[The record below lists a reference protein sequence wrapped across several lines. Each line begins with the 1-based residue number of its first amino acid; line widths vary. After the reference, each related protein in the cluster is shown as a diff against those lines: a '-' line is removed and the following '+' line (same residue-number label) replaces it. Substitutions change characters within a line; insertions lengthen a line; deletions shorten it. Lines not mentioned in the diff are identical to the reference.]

1 MINFKI
7 DYLLIFINKLILSL
21 ILIIKHYLLEVFYNN
36 YEEVFYMIKKK
47 EQEDFPTIIAFT
59 AVIAAMVIPQIPQ
72 ID

>member
-1 MINFKI
+1 MSFMTIVVFSWI
-7 DYLLIFINKLILSL
+7 LFIIGFCIYK
-21 ILIIKHYLLEVFYNN
+21 EVFYNN

>member
-1 MINFKI
+1 MSFMTIVVFSWI
-7 DYLLIFINKLILSL
+7 LFIIGFCIYK
-21 ILIIKHYLLEVFYNN
+21 EVFYNN
-36 YEEVFYMIKKK
+36 YEEVFYMTKKK

>member
-1 MINFKI
+1 MSFMTIVVFSWI
-7 DYLLIFINKLILSL
+7 LFITGFCIYK
-21 ILIIKHYLLEVFYNN
+21 EVFYNN
-36 YEEVFYMIKKK
+36 YEEVFYMTKK

>member
-1 MINFKI
+1 MSFMTIVVFSWI
-7 DYLLIFINKLILSL
+7 LFITGFCIYK
-21 ILIIKHYLLEVFYNN
+21 EVFSSSSIFYNN

>member
-1 MINFKI
+1 MTILVFSWI
-7 DYLLIFINKLILSL
+7 LFITGFCIYK
-21 ILIIKHYLLEVFYNN
+21 EVFSSSMFYNN
-36 YEEVFYMIKKK
+36 YEEVFYIIKKK

>member
-1 MINFKI
+1 MSFMTTVVFSWI
-7 DYLLIFINKLILSL
+7 LFIIGFCIYK
-21 ILIIKHYLLEVFYNN
+21 EVFSSSSTFYNN
-36 YEEVFYMIKKK
+36 YDEVFYMIKK

>member
-1 MINFKI
+1 MTIVVFSWI
-7 DYLLIFINKLILSL
+7 LFITGFCIYK
-21 ILIIKHYLLEVFYNN
+21 EVFYNN
-36 YEEVFYMIKKK
+36 YDQVFYMIKKK

>member
-1 MINFKI
+1 MSFMTIVVFSWI
-7 DYLLIFINKLILSL
+7 LFIIGFCIYK
-21 ILIIKHYLLEVFYNN
+21 EVFYNN
-36 YEEVFYMIKKK
+36 YEEVSYMIKK

>member
-1 MINFKI
+1 MSFMTIIVFSWI
-7 DYLLIFINKLILSL
+7 LFIIGFCIYK
-21 ILIIKHYLLEVFYNN
+21 EVFYNN

>member
-1 MINFKI
+1 MTTVVFSWI
-7 DYLLIFINKLILSL
+7 LFIIGFCIYK
-21 ILIIKHYLLEVFYNN
+21 EVFSSSSTFYNN
-36 YEEVFYMIKKK
+36 YDEVFYMIKK

>member
-1 MINFKI
+1 MIK
-7 DYLLIFINKLILSL
+7 
-21 ILIIKHYLLEVFYNN
+21 
-36 YEEVFYMIKKK
+36 KKK

>member
-1 MINFKI
+1 M
-7 DYLLIFINKLILSL
+7 
-21 ILIIKHYLLEVFYNN
+21 FYNN

>member
-1 MINFKI
+1 MSFMTILVFSWI
-7 DYLLIFINKLILSL
+7 LFITGFCIYKEYFHHHQCL
-21 ILIIKHYLLEVFYNN
+21 